1 MHQKRSNT
9 NCHGTHCL
17 APSTTVNVIS
27 YLGRFRANKT
37 KAEIRK
43 LIRKFCTKVT
53 ASGHTKF
60 YSMLNWHWGPIASK
74 CQI

>member
-1 MHQKRSNT
+1 
-9 NCHGTHCL
+9 
-17 APSTTVNVIS
+17 
-27 YLGRFRANKT
+27 
-37 KAEIRK
+37 
-43 LIRKFCTKVT
+43 VT